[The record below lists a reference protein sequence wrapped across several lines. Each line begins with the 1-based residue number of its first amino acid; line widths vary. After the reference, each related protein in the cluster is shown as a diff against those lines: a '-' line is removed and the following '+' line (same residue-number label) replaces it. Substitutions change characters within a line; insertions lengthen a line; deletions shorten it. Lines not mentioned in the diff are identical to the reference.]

1 MEPNEIRAL
10 AKYMLEEWESKH
22 NADLAPKWEKGT
34 VVFKPNDPSLKEHEL
49 PIDKFMHKVVMV
61 RNNLRVLEQQVNSNA
76 SLSEGEKIKLQG
88 YISKCYGS
96 LTSFNF
102 MFWDEEDKFSS
113 K

>member
-1 MEPNEIRAL
+1 MEPAEIRKL
-10 AKYMLEEWESKH
+10 ARFILEEWESQH
-22 NADLAPKWEKGT
+22 SADNAPKWDNAT
-34 VVFKPNDPSLKEHEL
+34 VKFVPNDPSLKEHEM
-49 PIDKFMHKVVMV
+49 PMEKFMHKVIMV
-61 RNNLRVLEQQVNSNA
+61 RNNLRVLEQQVNSN
-76 SLSEGEKIKLQG
+76 SKLTEGEKIKLQG